1 MNFSYENQGTST
13 FLVYTLSPEE
23 TIDTMS
29 LGMLSNN
36 TIPGLA
42 STLFTQMDATKYIK
56 YNVSTKIPVR
66 QFFTGP
72 VNKKRLLG
80 VFMGIISA
88 FQSAE
93 EYMIDE
99 NSIVLD
105 LDYIFVNVSTCE
117 TISICLPVEG
127 AFAQKGL
134 GVFFKEIMFST
145 QFDQSENCSH
155 VAKIINYLNSPTV
168 FTLEG
173 FRELLNQLAQSET
186 VQPEPSTIRREAPAG
201 NQSTAP
207 GKPAQSQP
215 HPPIEAPASAVQTA
229 VNPLVTLSDTG
240 MQQPAQVTAEDK
252 PKSFSLFGIFS
263 KSEKKENKTNS
274 AKQKKAANKSQIP
287 GVEIP
292 GVQPPKLGFDI
303 AGQPVAPT
311 KQQPVVPNVPTTNPV
326 VSAKAPVPSQQD
338 KFPGQQP
345 VAPGNSRQSVPQ
357 PVTQPAAQ
365 PVQQHMKPANFGE
378 TTVLVSTAGQTTV
391 LNLAMNAGKTDA
403 YLVREKNGEKI
414 HLDKPV
420 FRIGKEKS
428 YVDYFIN
435 DNTAISRSHANII
448 NRDGEYFIV
457 DTNST
462 NHTYVNGTMI
472 NSNEEIRLS
481 HGTKIRLA
489 NEDFEFRFY

>member
-134 GVFFKEIMFST
+134 GVFFKEINSIY
-145 QFDQSENCSH
+145 
-155 VAKIINYLNSPTV
+155 KIKNS
-168 FTLEG
+168 
-173 FRELLNQLAQSET
+173 
-186 VQPEPSTIRREAPAG
+186 
-201 NQSTAP
+201 
-207 GKPAQSQP
+207 KC
-215 HPPIEAPASAVQTA
+215 
-229 VNPLVTLSDTG
+229 
-240 MQQPAQVTAEDK
+240 
-252 PKSFSLFGIFS
+252 
-263 KSEKKENKTNS
+263 
-274 AKQKKAANKSQIP
+274 
-287 GVEIP
+287 
-292 GVQPPKLGFDI
+292 
-303 AGQPVAPT
+303 
-311 KQQPVVPNVPTTNPV
+311 
-326 VSAKAPVPSQQD
+326 
-338 KFPGQQP
+338 
-345 VAPGNSRQSVPQ
+345 
-357 PVTQPAAQ
+357 
-365 PVQQHMKPANFGE
+365 
-378 TTVLVSTAGQTTV
+378 
-391 LNLAMNAGKTDA
+391 
-403 YLVREKNGEKI
+403 
-414 HLDKPV
+414 
-420 FRIGKEKS
+420 
-428 YVDYFIN
+428 
-435 DNTAISRSHANII
+435 
-448 NRDGEYFIV
+448 
-457 DTNST
+457 
-462 NHTYVNGTMI
+462 
-472 NSNEEIRLS
+472 
-481 HGTKIRLA
+481 
-489 NEDFEFRFY
+489 